1 LAFSTF
7 LLVLYFFLVHSFW
20 KYGSLSI
27 R

>member
-7 LLVLYFFLVHSFW
+7 LLVLYFFLIHSFW

-27 R
+27 G